1 MFTSPSNRFWGK
13 FIGDGS
19 MLTNFSYTFN
29 GSNFAG
35 NGYFLTDLNAENISY
50 GTVADE
56 HLSAN
61 IVRQGGDPNFHDVN
75 AGGNVQANGNVVAAA
90 DLVGTRLNVGGGH
103 TLQGILSSIAGGTN
117 NAVTLYADYSFVGGG
132 ENNAILD
139 SDHSVIAGGFQNT
152 VQDFYST
159 IGGGNSNTNAGGAAV
174 IGGGEGN
181 AIGYWG
187 WHSTIGGGFNNTM
200 LSDVQN
206 SVQNSTIGGGSGNTI
221 QGFNGHATIGGG
233 GDNLIQPSTQG
244 HGTIGGGYDNTIR
257 PNADYATIPG
267 GWGNEAGGLASF
279 AAGNFAHALHDGTFV
294 WADWSGYGQDF
305 ASTGPNQFL
314 IRASGGVGI
323 NLNNPQATL
332 HVNGTVKAVAVEGD
346 TITATTYYGD
356 GSHLSGVASGT
367 ISNALN
373 LGGIPASAYAT
384 TNHTHSAAAI
394 TSGSLLDAR
403 LSANVALLNSSSL
416 NFSGTVSAGAF
427 AGPGSGLTGLNAD
440 NLASGTVPDA
450 RLNPSPNFGGTVTA
464 GRLKIGTA
472 HTLLGTRATIAGGTA
487 SSNAGTDSTIGGGT
501 ANTIMEGYYCAIGGG
516 SYNLISNSIANATIP
531 GGAGNIVSAD
541 CSFAAGTHAKA
552 AHLGTFVWGDYQMT
566 DFASTGT
573 NQFLVRAAGGVGI
586 NTNNPQTALHV
597 NGTTRTCVLEITGG
611 CDLAEP
617 FPFSTG
623 QIPKGAVVVIDEAN
637 PGRLKLSDL
646 AYDTRVAG
654 IVSGANGIR
663 PGISLNQDDLATG
676 GQNVALSGRV
686 YALADASNGPI
697 QPGDLLTTSATPGH
711 AMKVTNHAKAQGA
724 ILGKAMS
731 SLEKDRGMVLVLVS
745 LQ

>member
-1 MFTSPSNRFWGK
+1 
-13 FIGDGS
+13 
-19 MLTNFSYTFN
+19 
-29 GSNFAG
+29 
-35 NGYFLTDLNAENISY
+35 
-50 GTVADE
+50 
-56 HLSAN
+56 LSW
-61 IVRQGGDPNFHDVN
+61 
-75 AGGNVQANGNVVAAA
+75 
-90 DLVGTRLNVGGGH
+90 
-103 TLQGILSSIAGGTN
+103 
-117 NAVTLYADYSFVGGG
+117 
-132 ENNAILD
+132 
-139 SDHSVIAGGFQNT
+139 
-152 VQDFYST
+152 ST

-233 GDNLIQPSTQG
+233 GNNLIQPSTQG

-394 TSGSLLDAR
+394 TSGTLADAR
-403 LSANVALLNSSSL
+403 LSANVALLNSGSS
-416 NFSGTVSAGAF
+416 TF
-427 AGPGSGLTGLNAD
+427 AGTITASAFTGDGSGLTGLNAD
-440 NLASGTVPDA
+440 NFASGTV
-450 RLNPSPNFGGTVTA
+450 
-464 GRLKIGTA
+464 
-472 HTLLGTRATIAGGTA
+472 
-487 SSNAGTDSTIGGGT
+487 
-501 ANTIMEGYYCAIGGG
+501 
-516 SYNLISNSIANATIP
+516 
-531 GGAGNIVSAD
+531 
-541 CSFAAGTHAKA
+541 
-552 AHLGTFVWGDYQMT
+552 
-566 DFASTGT
+566 
-573 NQFLVRAAGGVGI
+573 
-586 NTNNPQTALHV
+586 
-597 NGTTRTCVLEITGG
+597 
-611 CDLAEP
+611 
-617 FPFSTG
+617 
-623 QIPKGAVVVIDEAN
+623 
-637 PGRLKLSDL
+637 SD
-646 AYDTRVAG
+646 
-654 IVSGANGIR
+654 
-663 PGISLNQDDLATG
+663 P
-676 GQNVALSGRV
+676 
-686 YALADASNGPI
+686 
-697 QPGDLLTTSATPGH
+697 
-711 AMKVTNHAKAQGA
+711 
-724 ILGKAMS
+724 
-731 SLEKDRGMVLVLVS
+731 
-745 LQ
+745 